1 MTEFEGGNS
10 RPRLLESV
18 DDQTKERIRRF
29 LPVGED
35 VLIRVFADLDLAGQ
49 YTTRWVVVTG
59 QRILVVDQADGVVD
73 VPVADVTAVRAEAM
87 VGGGRLEVD
96 RREAPTLLVPYTSS
110 MAVKFSEVARGLE
123 QLRKKETFLINPK
136 LDRLRCEKC
145 HRLLPE
151 KNGICPACVRRWHT
165 LGRIVSYMLP
175 HKSRMIVLAGASV
188 ATTLAELAP
197 PLVMMRLADDVL
209 LPPPDSTAT
218 VDERFALLGLLVL
231 ALVGVRVWSWM
242 AELVHGWVVAWLS
255 ARVTADIRAQLYR
268 RLEMLTLQF
277 YDKRQVGSLISR
289 VTRDSSMLE
298 EFLIDGL
305 PYLIINVF
313 MIVGILGLMFT
324 MSWKVTLY
332 ILLPLPLLILW
343 SALFWKRMRLIFHK
357 YGRGWSGLGTRL
369 TEALNGI
376 RVVKAFAQE
385 KREIDS
391 FDEKNRELG
400 AISRRTAR
408 NWWVLWS
415 TMSLV
420 SGFGMIIIWA
430 LGGIQ
435 VLDGEISIGV
445 LLGLYAYMWLVYGP
459 MEWFA
464 EVNSWMTRAF
474 AGAERIFEVIDT
486 PAEAYEDP
494 NAVAMPRMK
503 GRVTFRNVTFGYDK
517 SKPVLQEIELEVEPA
532 EMIGLVGKSGVGKTT
547 TVNLVS
553 RFYDVDHGVIE
564 IDGVDIR
571 RIRLEDLRKQIGVVP
586 QEPVLF
592 SGRIAENISYGK
604 PGATFEE
611 IVAAAKLA
619 NAHGFI
625 LAKPDAYDTLVGE
638 RGMGLSGGEKQRVA
652 IARAILHDP
661 AVLVLDEATSSVDV
675 ETEQQI
681 QESIARL
688 VAGRTTFA
696 IAHRLSTLRDADRL
710 VVLEGGR
717 IVEVGTHDELLD
729 MQGVF
734 CELVELQQ
742 AVGEAIAVPD

>member
-1 MTEFEGGNS
+1 MTELEGGNS

-18 DDQTKERIRRF
+18 DDQTKERIRRS
-29 LPVGED
+29 LPADED
-35 VLIRVFADLDLAGQ
+35 VLIRVSADLDLAGQ

-408 NWWVLWS
+408 NWSVLWS
-415 TMSLV
+415 TMSLA

-430 LGGIQ
+430 FGGIQ
-435 VLDGEISIGV
+435 VLYGEISIGV

-517 SKPVLQEIELEVEPA
+517 SKPVLQEIELEVEPE

-553 RFYDVDHGVIE
+553 RFYDVDQGVIE

-571 RIRLEDLRKQIGVVP
+571 RIRLEDLRKQIGVVS

-592 SGRIAENISYGK
+592 SGSIAENISYGK
-604 PGATFEE
+604 PGATFEK

-638 RGMGLSGGEKQRVA
+638 R
-652 IARAILHDP
+652 
-661 AVLVLDEATSSVDV
+661 
-675 ETEQQI
+675 
-681 QESIARL
+681 
-688 VAGRTTFA
+688 
-696 IAHRLSTLRDADRL
+696 
-710 VVLEGGR
+710 
-717 IVEVGTHDELLD
+717 
-729 MQGVF
+729 
-734 CELVELQQ
+734 
-742 AVGEAIAVPD
+742 VP

>member
-29 LPVGED
+29 LPVDED

-430 LGGIQ
+430 FGGIQ

>member
-1 MTEFEGGNS
+1 MTELEGGNS

-18 DDQTKERIRRF
+18 DDQTKERIRRS
-29 LPVGED
+29 LPADEN

-242 AELVHGWVVAWLS
+242 AELVHGWVVTWLS

-430 LGGIQ
+430 FGGIQ

-517 SKPVLQEIELEVEPA
+517 SKPVLQEIELEVEPE

-592 SGRIAENISYGK
+592 SGSIAENISYGK

-688 VAGRTTFA
+688 VEGRTTFA